1 MSVKMPS
8 LALIFHLVNVADGNE
23 PGLVSEQ
30 AAFMAT
36 AWCDY
41 LESHAYRLYGGMTA
55 PGMEAAREITKHLRR
70 GAIRDG
76 ATLREI
82 WRPQWSKLTSSE
94 EVKAGIEVLVE
105 YDWLTV
111 DKEQTGGRPTE
122 RICLNPRIKF

>member
-1 MSVKMPS
+1 
-8 LALIFHLVNVADGNE
+8 
-23 PGLVSEQ
+23 
-30 AAFMAT
+30 
-36 AWCDY
+36 
-41 LESHAYRLYGGMTA
+41 
-55 PGMEAAREITKHLRR
+55 MEAAREIIQHLHR

-111 DKEQTGGRPTE
+111 EKELTGGRPTE
-122 RICLNPRIKF
+122 RIRLNPGIKF